1 MPGPPAV
8 ACADQQDDLL
18 AGTASVTVAPLR
30 TTAWFDHGFYDP
42 QVGMIWVAYRRSPGE
57 AAELV
62 ESTDSIESLL
72 ESADEETFVDLDK
85 AWHGI
90 HWLLTGS
97 QDSTDDVTSEVIFG
111 GKPVGEDLG
120 YGPARL
126 LDPERV
132 RAVASTLRDLPADEL
147 RRRVDLK
154 AMSVAELYPD
164 IWDETDVIDEYLVP
178 AYDRLCAFYADAAQ
192 EGQAIIQTIC

>member
-1 MPGPPAV
+1 
-8 ACADQQDDLL
+8 
-18 AGTASVTVAPLR
+18 
-30 TTAWFDHGFYDP
+30 
-42 QVGMIWVAYRRSPGE
+42 MIWVGYRRSADE

-62 ESTDSIESLL
+62 QTADGIDTLL
-72 ESADEETFVDLDK
+72 ESDDDETSLDLDK

-111 GKPVGEDLG
+111 GEPVGEDLG

-126 LDPERV
+126 LEPEGV
-132 RAVASTLRDLPADEL
+132 RAVASALQALPADEL

-154 AMSVAELYPD
+154 AMSTAELYPD
-164 IWDETDVIDEYLVP
+164 IWDEADVFDSYLGP
-178 AYDRLCAFYADAAQ
+178 AYDRLCAFYVKAAQ
-192 EGQAIIQTIC
+192 DGQTVIQAIC

>member
-1 MPGPPAV
+1 
-8 ACADQQDDLL
+8 
-18 AGTASVTVAPLR
+18 
-30 TTAWFDHGFYDP
+30 
-42 QVGMIWVAYRRSPGE
+42 MIWVAYRRSPDE

-72 ESADEETFVDLDK
+72 ESDDDATSVDLDK

-97 QDSTDDVTSEVIFG
+97 HDSTDDVTSEVIFG
-111 GKPVGEDLG
+111 GEPVGEDLG

-132 RAVASTLRDLPADEL
+132 RAVASILRALPGDEL
-147 RRRVDLK
+147 RQRVDLK
-154 AMSVAELYPD
+154 AMSAAGLYPD
-164 IWDETDVIDEYLVP
+164 IWDETDVFDEYLAP
-178 AYDRLCAFYADAAQ
+178 AYDRLCAFYVDAAQ
-192 EGQAIIQTIC
+192 EGQAVVQTIC